1 MIKVF
6 VSNVFL
12 GNLKENGSAIVARL
26 KTMFI
31 LYFFTTLCIKSK
43 FSAFFLIKTILLK
56 YFLSF
61 FFPTDK
67 LSTITSIFT
76 FFQLIVQL

>member
-26 KTMFI
+26 KTLFI
-31 LYFFTTLCIKSK
+31 LYFFITLSIKSK
-43 FSAFFLIKTILLK
+43 FSEFFLIKTILLK
-56 YFLSF
+56 ILFKFF

-67 LSTITSIFT
+67 LSTITNLFT
-76 FFQLIVQL
+76 FFSINS